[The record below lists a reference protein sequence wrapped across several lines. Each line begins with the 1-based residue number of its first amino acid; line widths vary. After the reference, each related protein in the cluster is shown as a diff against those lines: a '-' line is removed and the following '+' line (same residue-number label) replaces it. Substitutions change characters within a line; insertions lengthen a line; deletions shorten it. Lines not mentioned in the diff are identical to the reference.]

1 MATKTEELIQNVQ
14 LEVTRIVAELD
25 AMKHEVRAADLIQL
39 RERLA
44 KLDALLGLVNFTDL
58 ISRIAT
64 LEEQNVELKRW
75 REESDRRRWQTQLL
89 FFGSL
94 LTLDI
99 QLTVLFLKKLGVTQ
113 LTAKI
118 LIRHHRPMK

>member
-44 KLDALLGLVNFTDL
+44 KLDALLGLVNFTEL

-64 LEEQNVELKRW
+64 LEEQITDHKKW

-94 LTLDI
+94 LTLAI
-99 QLTVLFLKKLGVTQ
+99 
-113 LTAKI
+113 
-118 LIRHHRPMK
+118 

>member
-44 KLDALLGLVNFTDL
+44 KLDALLGLVNFTER

-94 LTLDI
+94 LTLAS
-99 QLTVLFLKKLGVTQ
+99 QLTVLFLKK
-113 LTAKI
+113 
-118 LIRHHRPMK
+118 

>member
-44 KLDALLGLVNFTDL
+44 KLDALLGLVNFTEL

-94 LTLDI
+94 LTLAI
-99 QLTVLFLKKLGVTQ
+99 QLTMLFLKK
-113 LTAKI
+113 
-118 LIRHHRPMK
+118 